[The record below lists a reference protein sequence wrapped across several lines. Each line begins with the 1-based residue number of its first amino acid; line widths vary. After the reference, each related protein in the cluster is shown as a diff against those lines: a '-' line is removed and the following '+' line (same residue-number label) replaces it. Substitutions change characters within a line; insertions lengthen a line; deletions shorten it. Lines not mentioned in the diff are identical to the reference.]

1 MVNFMF
7 KVLQEERVNDGLED
21 DDHLEESALNA
32 MKRVLVKGRR
42 WMTGRDKKKMNDLR
56 MTGSFQKYLE
66 DIIEDVK
73 LLDDPNDLQSYQKT
87 IDNYIVALNDDI
99 EMGEEDLENEE
110 KGKLET
116 SNVRLMVKNM
126 KTFRNNLKQVSNR
139 ISKKVEML
147 NKHKIDRDLKD

>member
-1 MVNFMF
+1 MF